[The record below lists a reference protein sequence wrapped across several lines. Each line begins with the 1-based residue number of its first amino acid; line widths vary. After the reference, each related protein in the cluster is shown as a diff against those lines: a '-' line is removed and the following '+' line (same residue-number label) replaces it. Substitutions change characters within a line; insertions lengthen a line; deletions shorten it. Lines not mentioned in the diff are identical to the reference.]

1 MKRASVLC
9 WKEWKTGAEKNQARG
24 ALEFGKEE
32 GNIGWSVVQMLQV
45 GICYVR

>member
-32 GNIGWSVVQMLQV
+32 GNIGWSVVQML
-45 GICYVR
+45 